1 MKCLEFKAT
10 GSNLA
15 MSSQMPTAEGTRDC
29 QRTWCF
35 NFHFTVH
42 RRNHRRRR
50 SSFYVS
56 SSASLIPIEFSGP
69 QLARAEN
76 GSTNWKMV
84 QQNCPSNENTRH
96 LQIQL
101 DLQVPVA
108 SNATDTNFYADLRL
122 SFLKSFIKD
131 QRFQMSV
138 QGLGTATWQLQG
150 RVMLKAD
157 VRLRTA
163 RQRIR
168 DILLKWHGR
177 LGLSAD
183 AGHAFKKLLE
193 SKLVVKS
200 LAHDEPFA
208 GDSHWWTPE
217 SPPLVGS
224 VPYASAA
231 AFFGPRTVDAAGPP
245 AAPTWAFNRPHSC
258 DKFTK

>member
-1 MKCLEFKAT
+1 MGQQT
-10 GSNLA
+10 GKWFS
-15 MSSQMPTAEGTRDC
+15 
-29 QRTWCF
+29 RT
-35 NFHFTVH
+35 
-42 RRNHRRRR
+42 
-50 SSFYVS
+50 
-56 SSASLIPIEFSGP
+56 
-69 QLARAEN
+69 
-76 GSTNWKMV
+76 
-84 QQNCPSNENTRH
+84 
-96 LQIQL
+96 
-101 DLQVPVA
+101 VPVTKILGTCKYN
-108 SNATDTNFYADLRL
+108 STCKFPSHTNFYADLRL

-200 LAHDEPFA
+200 LADDEPFA

-217 SPPLVGS
+217 SPPVVVS
-224 VPYASAA
+224 VSDAS
-231 AFFGPRTVDAAGPP
+231 
-245 AAPTWAFNRPHSC
+245 C
-258 DKFTK
+258 